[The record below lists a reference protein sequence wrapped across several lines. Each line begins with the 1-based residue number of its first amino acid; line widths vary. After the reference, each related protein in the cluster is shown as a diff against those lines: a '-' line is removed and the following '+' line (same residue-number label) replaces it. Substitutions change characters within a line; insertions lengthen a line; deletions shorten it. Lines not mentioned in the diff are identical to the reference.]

1 MLEADVESL
10 NGVFDREYGVIF
22 ERFGSPCNLTPC
34 RVIGVFVLSDG
45 SWWKCSK
52 RSSVKCS
59 GDSKSMEFGSVCVL
73 LRRNLSLIGE
83 RNSAS
88 LLTCLEYYYSRASA
102 YYGARLK

>member
-1 MLEADVESL
+1 MLEADAESL
-10 NGVFDREYGVIF
+10 NGVFDRGYGVIF
-22 ERFGSPCNLTPC
+22 ERFGSRCNLTPC

-83 RNSAS
+83 RNRAS
-88 LLTCLEYYYSRASA
+88 LLTCLEYYYSRSSA
-102 YYGARLK
+102 YYGSRL